1 MKKVIA
7 SILVVSITTMQ
18 LGGCANTGATQTQQG
33 AAIGAVSGAALGAAV
48 SKNKGK
54 GALIGALI
62 GLLVGAAIGNYRDQ
76 QDATRAEAAMKYR
89 YDDRGNKLV
98 VESAAVAPQAVS
110 RGERLSLIAIHNAV
124 SEHRRASQAD
134 GSPHAGQRTGDNRS
148 WAARGRAPAR
158 HAHVNRQ
165 GELAEGSPE
174 GELHPGNDD
183 FGREEHEDRKDPVRC
198 RLNCRIDYFRGGHAQ
213 DFSRSRMHRRSGAC
227 R

>member
-7 SILVVSITTMQ
+7 SILVVSIVVTQ

-76 QDATRAEAAMKYR
+76 QDATRAQAAMKYR

-110 RGERLSLIAIHNAV
+110 RGGTFESTVQYTTLSPNIEEQVKLTEVRTLVSAQETIDLGRREVVRPQGTHTSTAKVSLPKDLPKGNYTLVTTISDGKDTKSAKTPFAV
-124 SEHRRASQAD
+124 
-134 GSPHAGQRTGDNRS
+134 
-148 WAARGRAPAR
+148 
-158 HAHVNRQ
+158 V
-165 GELAEGSPE
+165 
-174 GELHPGNDD
+174 
-183 FGREEHEDRKDPVRC
+183 
-198 RLNCRIDYFRGGHAQ
+198 
-213 DFSRSRMHRRSGAC
+213 
-227 R
+227 

>member
-33 AAIGAVSGAALGAAV
+33 AAIGAVGAAAPGAAV

-110 RGERLSLIAIHNAV
+110 RGGTFESTVQYTTLSPNIEEQVKLTEVRTLVSAQETIDLGRREVVRPQGTHTSTAKVSLPKDLPKGNYTLVTTISDGKNTKTAKTPFAV
-124 SEHRRASQAD
+124 
-134 GSPHAGQRTGDNRS
+134 
-148 WAARGRAPAR
+148 
-158 HAHVNRQ
+158 V
-165 GELAEGSPE
+165 
-174 GELHPGNDD
+174 
-183 FGREEHEDRKDPVRC
+183 
-198 RLNCRIDYFRGGHAQ
+198 
-213 DFSRSRMHRRSGAC
+213 
-227 R
+227 

>member
-110 RGERLSLIAIHNAV
+110 RGGTFESTVQYTTLSPNIEEQVKLTEVRTLVSAQETIDLGRREVVRPQGTHTSTAKVSLPKDLPKGNYTLVTTISDGKDTKSAKTPFAV
-124 SEHRRASQAD
+124 
-134 GSPHAGQRTGDNRS
+134 
-148 WAARGRAPAR
+148 
-158 HAHVNRQ
+158 V
-165 GELAEGSPE
+165 
-174 GELHPGNDD
+174 
-183 FGREEHEDRKDPVRC
+183 
-198 RLNCRIDYFRGGHAQ
+198 
-213 DFSRSRMHRRSGAC
+213 
-227 R
+227 

>member
-62 GLLVGAAIGNYRDQ
+62 GLLVGAASGNYRDQ

-110 RGERLSLIAIHNAV
+110 RGGTFESTVQYTTLSPNIEEQVKLTEVRTLVSAQETIDLGRREVVRPQGTHTSTAKVSLPKDLPKGNYTLVTTISDGKNTKTAKTPFAV
-124 SEHRRASQAD
+124 
-134 GSPHAGQRTGDNRS
+134 
-148 WAARGRAPAR
+148 
-158 HAHVNRQ
+158 V
-165 GELAEGSPE
+165 
-174 GELHPGNDD
+174 
-183 FGREEHEDRKDPVRC
+183 
-198 RLNCRIDYFRGGHAQ
+198 
-213 DFSRSRMHRRSGAC
+213 
-227 R
+227 

>member
-110 RGERLSLIAIHNAV
+110 RGGTFESTVQYTTLSPNIEEQVKLTEVRTLVSAQETIDLGRREVVRPQGTHTSTAKVSLPKDLPKGNYTLVTTISDGKNTKTAKTPFAV
-124 SEHRRASQAD
+124 
-134 GSPHAGQRTGDNRS
+134 
-148 WAARGRAPAR
+148 
-158 HAHVNRQ
+158 V
-165 GELAEGSPE
+165 
-174 GELHPGNDD
+174 
-183 FGREEHEDRKDPVRC
+183 
-198 RLNCRIDYFRGGHAQ
+198 
-213 DFSRSRMHRRSGAC
+213 
-227 R
+227 

>member
-33 AAIGAVSGAALGAAV
+33 PAIGAGSGAALGAAV

-110 RGERLSLIAIHNAV
+110 RGGTFESTVQYTTLSPNIEEQVKLTEVRTLVSAQETIDLGRREVVRPQGTHTSTAKVSLPKDLPKGNYTLVTTISDGKNTKTAKTPFAV
-124 SEHRRASQAD
+124 
-134 GSPHAGQRTGDNRS
+134 
-148 WAARGRAPAR
+148 
-158 HAHVNRQ
+158 V
-165 GELAEGSPE
+165 
-174 GELHPGNDD
+174 
-183 FGREEHEDRKDPVRC
+183 
-198 RLNCRIDYFRGGHAQ
+198 
-213 DFSRSRMHRRSGAC
+213 
-227 R
+227 

>member
-33 AAIGAVSGAALGAAV
+33 AAIGAASGAALGAAV

-76 QDATRAEAAMKYR
+76 QDATRAQAAMKYR

-110 RGERLSLIAIHNAV
+110 RGGTFESTVQYTTLSPNIEEQVKLTEVRTLVSAQETIDLGRREVVRPQGTHTSTAKVSLPKDLPNGNYTLVTTISDGKDTKTAKTPFAV
-124 SEHRRASQAD
+124 
-134 GSPHAGQRTGDNRS
+134 
-148 WAARGRAPAR
+148 
-158 HAHVNRQ
+158 V
-165 GELAEGSPE
+165 
-174 GELHPGNDD
+174 
-183 FGREEHEDRKDPVRC
+183 
-198 RLNCRIDYFRGGHAQ
+198 
-213 DFSRSRMHRRSGAC
+213 
-227 R
+227 